1 MGSLKDSKNFFRQSL
16 SLYTSCLFYMLLD
29 DNIVEIEK
37 PEGMCW
43 PTFAVD
49 KFSGLFILLSV
60 FSITYSTF
68 AYIIYG
74 FLSDF

>member
-1 MGSLKDSKNFFRQSL
+1 
-16 SLYTSCLFYMLLD
+16 MLLD

-60 FSITYSTF
+60 FSIMYSTF
-68 AYIIYG
+68 AYIIHG

>member
-43 PTFAVD
+43 PAFAVD
-49 KFSGLFILLSV
+49 KFSGLFILLSA

-68 AYIIYG
+68 AYIIHG